1 MYLNY
6 PQALLLLPTLI
17 LAGVMFLVLT
27 RWKVR
32 SLQLFAQDTVLN
44 SLLTSVSGFKQRFKV
59 ALLLFALAAS
69 VVALGRPYFGTLED
83 APKPGQGDVVVA
95 MDVSLSM
102 AAQDMDVSRLDEA
115 KAQTLRLID
124 ALQGDRIG
132 LVVFAGDATLRFPTT
147 YDYGAAKVFV
157 RSVNPDSAP
166 TSGSALSS
174 GTRTAVLA
182 VRQSLSPFK
191 AVFLLSDGEDH
202 GSDVASAIAQA
213 AKEGVPVYTVG
224 FGTLDG
230 GPIPME
236 DGEMKLN
243 QSGVVVHTRLED
255 APLKLLA
262 EGTGGSYSLASFGGN
277 ELRRAYESARQAG
290 IEPTPAA
297 EQVPFND
304 LTSIFVIL
312 AFIFLSGEYLI
323 NERRSVKVPVLPA
336 LTLALPLTLM
346 LALACGTTQEGAA
359 FKLNEQGTSFYQQSF
374 FLQALD
380 SFRQAQ
386 VQRPDMPE
394 LSINVGTALYKI
406 GEYERSAREHQR
418 ALTSE
423 SQELRGPA
431 NFNIGN
437 AFYQLG
443 QYEEAYEAYRRALL
457 QDPSDLD
464 AKINLELALLRIQEQ
479 QAQQQEQERQAQQ
492 EGDGQSDQNSDQQ
505 SQQQQASQQGGGSQ
519 RQAGNE
525 NAQPRP
531 RELRQ
536 ALKIA
541 GEDVT
546 LEDAFL
552 ILDALREKENELQ
565 RRYHQSTSNTE
576 RNRGVVK
583 DW

>member
-1 MYLNY
+1 
-6 PQALLLLPTLI
+6 
-17 LAGVMFLVLT
+17 
-27 RWKVR
+27 
-32 SLQLFAQDTVLN
+32 
-44 SLLTSVSGFKQRFKV
+44 
-59 ALLLFALAAS
+59 
-69 VVALGRPYFGTLED
+69 
-83 APKPGQGDVVVA
+83 
-95 MDVSLSM
+95 
-102 AAQDMDVSRLDEA
+102 MDVSRLGEA
-115 KAQTLRLID
+115 KAQTLSLID

-157 RSVNPDSAP
+157 QSVNPDSAP

-224 FGTLDG
+224 FGTPGG

-243 QSGVVVHTRLED
+243 QSGVMVHTRLED

-277 ELRRAYESARQAG
+277 ELRRAYETARQAE
-290 IEPTPAA
+290 IDPTPAA
-297 EQVPFND
+297 EQIPFND

-312 AFIFLSGEYLI
+312 AFIFLTGEYLI
-323 NERRSVKVPVLPA
+323 TERRSVKVPALPA

-346 LALACGTTQEGAA
+346 LALACGTTPEGAA
-359 FKLNEQGTSFYQQSF
+359 FKLNEQGARFYQQSF

-406 GEYERSAREHQR
+406 GEYKRSAREHQR

-479 QAQQQEQERQAQQ
+479 QQAQQQEGDAQQ
-492 EGDGQSDQNSDQQ
+492 EGDGQSDQNSE
-505 SQQQQASQQGGGSQ
+505 QQASQQGGDSQ
-519 RQAGNE
+519 RQAGNQ

-536 ALKIA
+536 ALRIA

-565 RRYHQSTSNTE
+565 RRYHQSTSNTG